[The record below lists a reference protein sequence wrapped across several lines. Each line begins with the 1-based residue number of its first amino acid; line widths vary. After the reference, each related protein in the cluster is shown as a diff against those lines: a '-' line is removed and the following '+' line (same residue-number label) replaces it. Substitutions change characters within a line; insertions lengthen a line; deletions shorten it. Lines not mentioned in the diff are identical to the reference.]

1 MAKWYGQVGFVKS
14 VQTAPSVWQNE
25 EVIKEYY
32 GEVYRNSNQYSAN
45 PDSTNDDFTAN
56 HQISIIADPY
66 VCQNCHIIRWAEFM
80 GVRWK
85 VKSFEVKPPRLVLT
99 VGGVWNG

>member
-1 MAKWYGQVGFVKS
+1 MKWYGQVGYVKH
-14 VQTAPSVWQNE
+14 VQSAPSVWTDE
-25 EVIKEYY
+25 ETIREYQ
-32 GEVYRNSNQYSAN
+32 GDVYRCSNQWTTNS
-45 PDSTNDDFTAN
+45 DSTNDDFTAN

-66 VCQNCHIIRWAEFM
+66 TCANCHFIKWAEFM

-99 VGGVWNG
+99 IGGVWNG